1 MGKLFIFFLS
11 NKKFELK
18 MWRIVLSFSISSSFD
33 FKLFKIYVTFS
44 FPNCD
49 PLSFLNPLKLIKEQ
63 LKLSIIKIASLN
75 IKSNFFSI
83 K

>member
-18 MWRIVLSFSISSSFD
+18 IWRIVFSFSISRSFD
-33 FKLFKIYVTFS
+33 FKSFKIYVTFS

-49 PLSFLNPLKLIKEQ
+49 PFSFLKPLKLINEQ
-63 LKLSIIKIASLN
+63 LKLSIIKITSLK
-75 IKSNFFSI
+75 I
-83 K
+83 